1 LAAKESAFARCEI
14 FLDVYKDWTNA
25 ASEVRTLMFM
35 ERFEVDID
43 KRRDQLENA

>member
-1 LAAKESAFARCEI
+1 
-14 FLDVYKDWTNA
+14 LDVDKHWTNA